1 MNETILKRASI
12 FALILGGAI
21 GLFSVIPSLIGLS
34 IVVLLF
40 FTSVIVIF
48 YMKKGEKYLA
58 FINTQQGAIL
68 GGVIGF
74 FSGVGFF
81 VTFAPLVCVIR
92 LIFKSYYSYGIPDV
106 LKDAFWLFVVIV
118 FMVSVFFALLNSASG
133 MAVAWI
139 FDKIEKKPQDSDAA
153 LDIKIED

>member
-21 GLFSVIPSLIGLS
+21 GIFSLVPSLIGFA

-48 YMKKGEKYLA
+48 FMKKDEKYLA
-58 FINTQQGAIL
+58 FIDTQQGAIL

-81 VTFAPLVCVIR
+81 ATFAPLVCLVK
-92 LIFKSYYSYGIPDV
+92 LIFKTYYAYGIPDV
-106 LKDAFWLFVVIV
+106 FKEALWLFVVIV

-139 FDKIEKKPQDSDAA
+139 FEKIEKKPQNSDAA